1 MVHDQSTSVQ
11 VQLSIQLTRAMRIL
25 VLYLGLVLSCVVA
38 NPLTSRPTAF
48 TTGRPR
54 STTKPSILR
63 HGTTGSTWTTATA
76 TAVGTAT
83 VSGISEPTKH
93 PKLLRDEDEISP
105 VASRRLRGR
114 VILANTRTEGN
125 DEWGVNAE
133 QAELACDRIARYQT
147 TMPHTSSL
155 LRTLMDTLGSMQP
168 RSQPKPMEGHLLS
181 VGSSREVMALSRLLK
196 PVPPGAFWT
205 GGKLTRY
212 RVNSMKENT
221 HTDHIVL
228 TWSDGRVGRP
238 SIFGLSKRDEEQLR
252 EGYTYCLALNLQEA
266 SWQARDCSD
275 LLPYICLITPR
286 QTGFSNEA
294 IKARETTSRPERSGG
309 IPMGT
314 ATMNDMERMTDRMIR
329 RTVTPSLSSNIGA
342 TDSMSSRTEGV
353 LLNEPRLTTLTSKPS
368 GSPRSSGILNQFM
381 TTSPSSG
388 PAGTTKSGLLFDTAK
403 TTASFKPSDKPIT
416 TSPKSSGTP
425 GPTLLYKGVTTPTSA
440 KSSETSKATL
450 LYDAVTTMTPTKP
463 SEFSGATLLSERITT
478 PLASGISGT
487 TSTTQLKGS
496 STTAS
501 PQMSTTRG
509 SLLAGDVTKTTKVI
523 PVSGM
528 STASIPS
535 GPHKIDKSGRV
546 TGVGT
551 TKTTILSSDDQ
562 DDADDDDDNDDD
574 DQW

>member
-1 MVHDQSTSVQ
+1 
-11 VQLSIQLTRAMRIL
+11 MRIF
-25 VLYLGLVLSCVVA
+25 VLYLFLVLSCVVA
-38 NPLTSRPTAF
+38 NPLTSRPTTY
-48 TTGRPR
+48 TTRRPQ
-54 STTKPSILR
+54 STTKAAILR
-63 HGTTGSTWTTATA
+63 DGTTGSTWTTATA
-76 TAVGTAT
+76 VSTAT
-83 VSGISEPTKH
+83 ATGISQPTKH

-114 VILANTRTEGN
+114 IILANTRTEGN

-147 TMPHTSSL
+147 TMPQTSSL
-155 LRTLMDTLGSMQP
+155 LRTLMDTLVSMHP
-168 RSQPKPMEGHLLS
+168 RSKPKPMEGHLLS

-294 IKARETTSRPERSGG
+294 IKARVTTSKPERIGG

-314 ATMNDMERMTDRMIR
+314 ETMNDMEHVTDRMIR
-329 RTVTPSLSSNIGA
+329 RTVTPSLPSRIGA
-342 TDSMSSRTEGV
+342 TDSMSSMTEGV
-353 LLNEPRLTTLTSKPS
+353 LLNEPQLTTLTPKPTGQS
-368 GSPRSSGILNQFM
+368 RTSGILNQFM
-381 TTSPSSG
+381 TTSPSFES
-388 PAGTTKSGLLFDTAK
+388 ARTTKSGLLFDSAK

-416 TSPKSSGTP
+416 TSPRSSGTL
-425 GPTLLYKGVTTPTSA
+425 GPTLLYEGATTPTSA

-450 LYDAVTTMTPTKP
+450 LYDAVTTMTPTKS

-478 PLASGISGT
+478 PRSSGTSGTSGI
-487 TSTTQLKGS
+487 TQLKGS
-496 STTAS
+496 STTPS

-509 SLLAGDVTKTTKVI
+509 NLLAGDVTRTTKI
-523 PVSGM
+523 TPVSGM
-528 STASIPS
+528 FTASVPPGS
-535 GPHKIDKSGRV
+535 HKIDRSGRV

-551 TKTTILSSDDQ
+551 TKTTILSSDDR
-562 DDADDDDDNDDD
+562 DDEDDDDDNDDD
-574 DQW
+574 DRW